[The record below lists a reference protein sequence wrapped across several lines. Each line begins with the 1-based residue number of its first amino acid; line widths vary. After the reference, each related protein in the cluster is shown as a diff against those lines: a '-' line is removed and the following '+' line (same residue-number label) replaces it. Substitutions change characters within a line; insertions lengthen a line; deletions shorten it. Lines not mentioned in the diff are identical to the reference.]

1 MQIDFSLLDNIT
13 IIQPPGT
20 DTDAP
25 GSPGERFNKIEEQTD
40 TQERET
46 PRKATETHQEKTR
59 KESLEEIIARLSKK
73 YNINQATGAP
83 TEPQRS
89 PESLLNCENDKKDA
103 QELKSENKATETPTE
118 YSKKAFVKLE
128 REQKAIERAKIVYKE
143 YQDNIKVSESLRA
156 EIAHEIQAGKAPQ
169 ETLKKAIECI
179 SLMTGDRAFYIT
191 LVRYLDEIQ

>member
-20 DTDAP
+20 DTEAP
-25 GSPGERFNKIEEQTD
+25 GSPGEHFNKIEEQID
-40 TQERET
+40 TQERKT
-46 PRKATETHQEKTR
+46 PGKATETHQEKNK

-128 REQKAIERAKIVYKE
+128 REQKAIERAKIVCKE
-143 YQDNIKVSESLRA
+143 YQDNIKVSESLRT

-191 LVRYLDEIQ
+191 LVRNLDEIQ